1 MQNVS
6 EDTLKFLQKLWGEG
20 YVVHLAHVGQT
31 GEGGWQC
38 MVVHIRLATAVG
50 LLCRAETGNV

>member
-1 MQNVS
+1 MYATSQHVS
-6 EDTLKFLQKLWGEG
+6 EDTLKLLQKFWGEG

-38 MVVHIRLATAVG
+38 MVVHIRLSAAVG
-50 LLCRAETGNV
+50 LL